1 MGADPGL
8 IRALLHA
15 PRHLSRSSLR
25 RILPVS
31 GTDQGPRHHQRGSQR
46 PGSYS
51 TDPGKP
57 DPSPTRCRPP
67 PGSYSTGSG
76 KARELST
83 TAAMPRGGL
92 SQSEDQNRPHPAPAF
107 VHLMSTQV
115 RGLSLDKATGA
126 PRSDPQIATQAEIW
140 AHKRWENY
148 PNNREPILSGG
159 AGPGLPGSTPR
170 TTPGDA
176 GPPSG
181 PQRPAVGRRWNAA
194 WPGTP
199 QSRRSGP
206 GTAQARS
213 WQPPGRARPPDPH

>member
-1 MGADPGL
+1 MPGT
-8 IRALLHA
+8 
-15 PRHLSRSSLR
+15 
-25 RILPVS
+25 
-31 GTDQGPRHHQRGSQR
+31 GQGPRHHQRGSR
-46 PGSYS
+46 
-51 TDPGKP
+51 
-57 DPSPTRCRPP
+57 R

-76 KARELST
+76 KSGPEPHPLPPAAGQYSTGSGKSGPEPHPLPPAAGQYSTGSGKSGELFT

-115 RGLSLDKATGA
+115 RGLSLDGATGA

-140 AHKRWENY
+140 AHKRREN
-148 PNNREPILSGG
+148 S
-159 AGPGLPGSTPR
+159 R

-181 PQRPAVGRRWNAA
+181 PQQPAVGRRWNAA

>member
-1 MGADPGL
+1 MDAGL
-8 IRALLHA
+8 IRALLRP
-15 PRHLSRSSLR
+15 PRHMDRSSLR
-25 RILPVS
+25 RSLPRAGDGPRS
-31 GTDQGPRHHQRGSQR
+31 GSARPGTGAWPYRTGQGPRHHQRGSR
-46 PGSYS
+46 
-51 TDPGKP
+51 
-57 DPSPTRCRPP
+57 R

-76 KARELST
+76 KSGELFA

-92 SQSEDQNRPHPAPAF
+92 SQSEDQNRPHLAPAF

-115 RGLSLDKATGA
+115 RGLSLDEATGA

-159 AGPGLPGSTPR
+159 AGPGLPGSAPR

-181 PQRPAVGRRWNAA
+181 PQQPAVGRRWNAA